1 MFSEKNILVNGF
13 FYIFVE
19 ILKLVSMKKV
29 WILCLLSVFLWSCS
43 SSDEDFQVVDHK
55 ISLDTPTWEYTGYV
69 YKYNDLDYDY
79 LLSLG
84 FDERCEYATV
94 PEDTLKRM
102 TTEALAQSCM
112 FWPVCGN
119 HAFYPTYSLSIYDGI
134 VISFEHCNALQE
146 LAKRE
151 QGAIALLKLYK
162 YFKLGDFYNYKHNWY
177 ETDIRK
183 LNDNIMHKQHLE
195 MLLSTEYFTPKLS
208 KEHLVLLAEETER
221 NLLDLVEKYEGP
233 VSWML
238 GAGMSYLLWQR
249 ILLCYDKY
257 VPILTDEEKNI
268 FKHNIKSFGLLGIDK
283 TDEYTTLIAEK
294 VKLMCDTE
302 SN

>member
-1 MFSEKNILVNGF
+1 MKQAYIL
-13 FYIFVE
+13 
-19 ILKLVSMKKV
+19 L
-29 WILCLLSVFLWSCS
+29 LLSVFLYGCS
-43 SSDEDFQVVDHK
+43 SENDDFNVVDHE
-55 ISLDTPTWEYTGYV
+55 ISLDTAPWDYTGYV

-79 LLSLG
+79 FLSLG
-84 FDERCEYATV
+84 FDDRCEYATV
-94 PEDTLKRM
+94 PDDTLKRM

-119 HAFYPTYSLSIYDGI
+119 HIFYPTNSLSVYDGI

-162 YFKLGDFYNYKHNWY
+162 YFQLGDFFNYKHNWY

-183 LNDNIMHKQHLE
+183 LNDNITHKQHLE

-221 NLLDLVEKYEGP
+221 NLLDFVERCKGGVYWYSG
-233 VSWML
+233 VDL
-238 GAGMSYLLWQR
+238 SYILWQR

-257 VPILTDEEKNI
+257 VPILTDEEKGI
-268 FKHNIKSFGLLGIDK
+268 FKQNIEKHGLSGVDR
-283 TDEYTTLIAEK
+283 TEEYTALITEK
-294 VKLMCDTE
+294 VKLMYDNE
-302 SN
+302 QN